1 MCLCIFLFFLT
12 NVKLENIW
20 YHHQQC
26 VMRNGNAISTQ
37 YNAVHLFMHF
47 WMSGG
52 DDDIAVRSMIGGDGV
67 GVSW

>member
-1 MCLCIFLFFLT
+1 MFSFLFSNL
-12 NVKLENIW
+12 KLLNN
-20 YHHQQC
+20 HQQC

-37 YNAVHLFMHF
+37 HNAVHLFMHF